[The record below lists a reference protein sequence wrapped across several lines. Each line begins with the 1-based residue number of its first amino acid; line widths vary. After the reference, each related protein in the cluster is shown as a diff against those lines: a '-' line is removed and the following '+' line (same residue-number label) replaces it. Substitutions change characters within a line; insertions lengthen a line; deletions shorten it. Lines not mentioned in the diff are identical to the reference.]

1 MPRVAFS
8 FVIRSYAVAHKVD
21 TGSKNREKPAKNP
34 ARDWHGCC
42 LFKECIDSSIKE
54 DEEMKQI
61 RRSALAALA
70 AVVFVSS
77 LAFAQGPM
85 QKRINYTINV
95 PYKLRMGDYMLSPGR
110 YVLYQISSYDPSMFA
125 LYADDMTHSPVAMI
139 RTTRMEFHGPDYPS
153 KTKIMLDIDES
164 SSTVDPV
171 IRGWTI
177 PGEDGWEILS
187 VVAKNDH
194 YMTRVK

>member
-1 MPRVAFS
+1 MNRV
-8 FVIRSYAVAHKVD
+8 K
-21 TGSKNREKPAKNP
+21 K
-34 ARDWHGCC
+34 
-42 LFKECIDSSIKE
+42 
-54 DEEMKQI
+54 
-61 RRSALAALA
+61 SALAALA
-70 AVVFVSS
+70 VMTLVSS

-110 YVLYQISSYDPSMFA
+110 YVLYQVSFYDPNQFA
-125 LYADDMTHSPVAMI
+125 LYAEDMTHSPVAMI
-139 RTTRMEFHGPDYPS
+139 RTTRIQYMTTNYPS
-153 KTKIMLDIDES
+153 KTRMLLDIDES
-164 SSTVDPV
+164 GNAADPV

-177 PGEDGWEILS
+177 PGEDGWQILS